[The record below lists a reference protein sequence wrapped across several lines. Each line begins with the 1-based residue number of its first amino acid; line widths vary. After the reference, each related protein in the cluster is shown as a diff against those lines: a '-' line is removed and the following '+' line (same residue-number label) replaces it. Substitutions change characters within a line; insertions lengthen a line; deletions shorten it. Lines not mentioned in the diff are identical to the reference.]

1 MAQEAEGSSG
11 VIYLD
16 NSIYVYAKN
25 KVKVILLVFVD
36 NCTFMSNSLQLL
48 DDFVEL
54 SRSFKLRDLGLTTAL
69 LGIEITR
76 YCPNLCLILS

>member
-54 SRSFKLRDLGLTTAL
+54 SRSFKLRDLGLTIAL